1 MENEFP
7 CLEPKLLRFF
17 GFQFPLPK
25 VRKMITTIK
34 TFRLPA
40 LLLIAGLILLIGGG
54 SAFAA
59 IYNIDTDDNSVA
71 EWSAQGIPVFQTDAT
86 GDTINGGTANDD
98 IVQAWVATGN
108 GGNTLY
114 FLMEL
119 NASPALN
126 QDNNRTAVASID
138 CDNDGVDEE
147 PEDRLISYFPGTDAL
162 YIVTGDQNY
171 YTPGNAVQ
179 GQRVNQYIEW
189 SVDLAQ
195 LPPDSQTPG
204 VDCRNQVGIRFG
216 TGDNSTFPATV
227 LDETQ
232 PLRGWNIP
240 TTVNIKE
247 LQARRH
253 ISLAATLFIA
263 LMGML
268 LIGAS
273 AFAFQRIRSR

>member
-1 MENEFP
+1 
-7 CLEPKLLRFF
+7 
-17 GFQFPLPK
+17 
-25 VRKMITTIK
+25 MITIIK

-54 SAFAA
+54 RAFAA
-59 IYNIDTDDNSVA
+59 IYNIDTDDNSIA

-119 NASPALN
+119 NASPGLN

-138 CDNDGVDEE
+138 CDNDGVDQE
-147 PEDRLISYFPGTDAL
+147 PEDRLISYFPGNDTL
-162 YIVTGDQNY
+162 YIVTGDQAY
-171 YTPGNAVQ
+171 YTPGNASQ
-179 GQRVNQYIEW
+179 GQRVNAYIEW

-253 ISLAATLFIA
+253 VALASTLFVA

-273 AFAFQRIRSR
+273 AFAFQRTRSR

>member
-1 MENEFP
+1 M
-7 CLEPKLLRFF
+7 KTAI
-17 GFQFPLPK
+17 Q
-25 VRKMITTIK
+25 
-34 TFRLPA
+34 TFRIPA
-40 LLLIAGLILLIGGG
+40 LLFIVGLILLIGGG
-54 SAFAA
+54 RAFAA
-59 IYNIDTDDNSVA
+59 IYNIDTDDGSIA

-119 NASPALN
+119 AASPALN
-126 QDNNRTAVASID
+126 ADSNRTAVASID

-147 PEDRLISYFPGTDAL
+147 PEDRLISYFPGNDTL
-162 YIVTGDQNY
+162 YIVTGDQNF
-171 YTPGNAVQ
+171 YTPGNANQ

-189 SVDLAQ
+189 SVDLSQ

-227 LDETQ
+227 LDDTQ

-240 TTVNIKE
+240 TTVNLKQ
-247 LQARRH
+247 LQARRN
-253 ISLAATLFIA
+253 ITLGVTLLIA
-263 LMGML
+263 LTGAFF
-268 LIGAS
+268 IGAS
-273 AFAFQRIRSR
+273 VFTFRRMRKD